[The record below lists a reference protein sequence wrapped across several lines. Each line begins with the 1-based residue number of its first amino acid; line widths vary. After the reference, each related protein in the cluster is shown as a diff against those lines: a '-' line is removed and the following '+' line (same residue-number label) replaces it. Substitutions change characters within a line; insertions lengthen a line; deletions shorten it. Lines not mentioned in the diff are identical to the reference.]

1 MINTLSIRNFKS
13 IRELDIEPRRVN
25 VFIGE
30 HNSGKSNILEAL
42 SWFST
47 NALTQGIFKEIFRFK
62 NSTDFFY
69 DFDASKPIEIR
80 TSDLSLILRY
90 ANNKDGRPY
99 NYLEGLIYPSG
110 SNVDLLKTPDFSSLQ
125 GTISDFYAF
134 KLAFDGTI
142 DMLAGSPI
150 LTKFRMYQFRKPT
163 EFQNSYSPFLS
174 PPFGENIPFLL
185 IANNAYKETV
195 RDLFKE
201 KGFRLMLKPT
211 EGDLNMA
218 KDSNDDLYA
227 YPYASISETLQ
238 RIIFYRLAIETN
250 KNAILIFDEP
260 DANTFPMYTKEM
272 AELIA
277 LDSENQYFIA
287 THNPYLLSSLVSK
300 TPMKDLAVFV
310 TQMENYQT
318 KVNLVKDND
327 LSALLDK
334 GVDVFF
340 NLNKLISE

>member
-13 IRELDIEPRRVN
+13 IRELVIQPRRVN

-42 SWFST
+42 NWFSV
-47 NALTQGIFKEIFRFK
+47 NALTKNIFRDIFRFK

-69 DFDASKPIEIR
+69 DFDATKPIEIQ
-80 TSDLSLILRY
+80 TSDLNFALRY

-99 NYLEGLIYPSG
+99 DYLEGLLYPTG
-110 SNVDLLKTPDFSSLQ
+110 AKIDPLKLSDFSNLQ
-125 GTISDFYAF
+125 DKISDFYAF

-163 EFQNSYSPFLS
+163 EFRNSYSPFLS
-174 PPFGENIPFLL
+174 PPFGENIPYLL
-185 IANNAYKETV
+185 IANNEYKEIV

-218 KDSNDDLYA
+218 KDTNDDLYA

-277 LDSENQYFIA
+277 LDSDNQYFIA

-300 TPMKDLAVFV
+300 TPMKDLSVFV
-310 TQMENYQT
+310 TQMKDYQT
-318 KVNLVKDND
+318 KVNLVKENE

-340 NLNKLISE
+340 NLNKLIGE